1 MPISI
6 IGISFFYIPVHEFKV
21 PSRLLIKPK
30 SLTNN
35 KLSSKTGQK

>member
-6 IGISFFYIPVHEFKV
+6 IGISFFYTPAPELKAQ
-21 PSRLLIKPK
+21 SRLLIKQK